1 MGRNPVL
8 KTLAAFFATIAV
20 AVIAPVGAWFALAA
34 LSMEIPAGNYSHVFP
49 VENSFLNSRNEI
61 RVAPQP
67 GAGIIVRDRMTIYN
81 LQPALND
88 MLRDM
93 DFPEEVADPRIDSVS
108 FSPPDTVRARARA
121 SVQSWPLSADVEA
134 RISARL
140 SRINEYTVG
149 LPVKVDVKVR
159 HPMLR
164 FLEGALQ
171 EEVDAEDLSMEFDLR
186 EETGIRTLRLR
197 ELRLEKSDGATHT
210 LTLAFHAG
218 LADFLRWLFE
228 D

>member
-1 MGRNPVL
+1 
-8 KTLAAFFATIAV
+8 
-20 AVIAPVGAWFALAA
+20 
-34 LSMEIPAGNYSHVFP
+34 
-49 VENSFLNSRNEI
+49 
-61 RVAPQP
+61 
-67 GAGIIVRDRMTIYN
+67 
-81 LQPALND
+81 

-108 FSPPDTVRARARA
+108 FAPPGTVRARGRA
-121 SVQSWPLSADVEA
+121 SVQSWPLSAEVEA

-149 LPVKVDVKVR
+149 LPLKVDVKVR
-159 HPMLR
+159 HPLLR

-186 EETGIRTLRLR
+186 EEPAFAPCACANCGWKIGRRHAHADAGVSRRPRRL
-197 ELRLEKSDGATHT
+197 
-210 LTLAFHAG
+210 
-218 LADFLRWLFE
+218 LRWLFE

>member
-1 MGRNPVL
+1 MPFKRTL
-8 KTLAAFFATIAV
+8 QTLAVFFTV
-20 AVIAPVGAWFALAA
+20 SVIAPVGAWFALAA

-108 FSPPDTVRARARA
+108 FSPPDTVRARGRA

-149 LPVKVDVKVR
+149 LPLKVDVKVR
-159 HPMLR
+159 HPLLR

-197 ELRLEKSDGATHT
+197 ELRLEKSEGATHT